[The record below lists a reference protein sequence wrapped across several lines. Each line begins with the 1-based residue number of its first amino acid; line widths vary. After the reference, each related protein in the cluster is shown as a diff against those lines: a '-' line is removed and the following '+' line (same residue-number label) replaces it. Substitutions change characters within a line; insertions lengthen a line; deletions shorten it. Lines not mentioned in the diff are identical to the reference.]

1 MTGSG
6 FPGTPQA
13 AIDPIGFIVLLI
25 IVVNVVSTF
34 LKRARAQQTK
44 QANAQA
50 SPTQLQEAM
59 RKSSADLAA
68 ARTAQR
74 AKLQQAIRAARQTQA
89 ATVPTR
95 AAEPAVVIQQTPPP
109 AASDWQLAPMGAPDL
124 PQPTVLP
131 SFELEAQLPPG
142 LTLVVKPQ
150 PSALAPATKLP
161 ILGGRFTGADL
172 FVATAVIGPCAALR
186 TIGHTP
192 AAW

>member
-1 MTGSG
+1 MIASG

-13 AIDPIGFIVLLI
+13 AIDPIGFIVFVI

-34 LKRARAQQTK
+34 LKRARAQQSK
-44 QANAQA
+44 QPDTQ
-50 SPTQLQEAM
+50 SSSTQLQEAM

-74 AKLQQAIRAARQTQA
+74 AKLQQAIRAARQPQVATPARSAAPTVVASQA
-89 ATVPTR
+89 PT
-95 AAEPAVVIQQTPPP
+95 
-109 AASDWQLAPMGAPDL
+109 SMGGDWQIAPQALADL
-124 PQPTVLP
+124 VQPSVLP

-142 LTLVVKPQ
+142 VNLVASPQ
-150 PSALAPATKLP
+150 PSAQAPATKLP
-161 ILGGRFTGADL
+161 ILRGKFTGADL

-192 AAW
+192 AGW